1 MKFQTLW
8 QPAVNR
14 HSQYITIE
22 KQTYLRISSRL
33 SLALVLVRFIVTSY
47 NTAADL
53 FSFITFY
60 LQASSLGLGS
70 IELNNTDL
78 PCNHEA
84 VSFFEWGTEC
94 SQQHHYYFVAIILMV

>member
-70 IELNNTDL
+70 IELSTQTCLAIMKLCPSLSGALSARNNII
-78 PCNHEA
+78 
-84 VSFFEWGTEC
+84 
-94 SQQHHYYFVAIILMV
+94 IILSL